1 MVSRIGSGSGPQPVN
16 ATYDSAPISNERV
29 VVEVQPVKESVQ
41 QPSADEQ
48 HELTKMEAKKLTEGM
63 NNFLESVNVQLRF
76 KYHDKLNEYYVTIVD
91 SKTDEVVR
99 EIPPKKLLDM
109 HAAMKDFIGLL
120 VDHKI

>member
-1 MVSRIGSGSGPQPVN
+1 MVSRIGNGSAPQPVQ
-16 ATYDSAPISNERV
+16 TSYDNAPIANERA

-41 QPSADEQ
+41 QSSQETPY
-48 HELTKMEAKKLTEGM
+48 ELTKHEAKQLTEGL
-63 NNFLESVNVQLRF
+63 NTFLESVNVQLRF
-76 KYHDKLNEYYVTIVD
+76 QYHDKLHEYYVTIVD
-91 SKTDEVVR
+91 SETDEVVR